1 MIERAVCAQLNN
13 YVGENDLHEL
23 LQSDYKIFNNTEAA
37 LFTVTND
44 IMLSLDKGESV
55 FLILLDLSSA
65 LGTVNHSLLLPRLQN
80 SFGITGTVLQ
90 WFNSYLSNGT
100 QFVMINKANSTVR
113 DLLVGFPQGS
123 VLGPV
128 LYLLYTAP
136 LAEVIRSY
144 DLDYH
149 LYADDTQLYFSFI
162 SVDNDAAKSRV
173 EDCISAICHWMNL
186 NELKLN
192 HNKTEVIL
200 IHSKYRPHP
209 SFQSCV
215 LVMRT

>member
-1 MIERAVCAQLNN
+1 MVLGLNQAGSSFQL
-13 YVGENDLHEL
+13 
-23 LQSDYKIFNNTEAA
+23 F
-37 LFTVTND
+37 
-44 IMLSLDKGESV
+44 
-55 FLILLDLSSA
+55 ILLY
-65 LGTVNHSLLLPRLQN
+65 LLYTAP
-80 SFGITGTVLQ
+80 
-90 WFNSYLSNGT
+90 YLLYT
-100 QFVMINKANSTVR
+100 A
-113 DLLVGFPQGS
+113 P
-123 VLGPV
+123 
-128 LYLLYTAP
+128 YLLYTAP